1 MAREQERDDRRK
13 AELKRSAEKAAAE
26 AERKRL
32 EMNGAN
38 FPVLGGGG
46 WSTIET
52 KTRTVEA
59 RTPVFANMARDWK
72 AADDTQKVLDES
84 RRQAALRNERDSAV
98 PVFVY
103 RKRQSAVGQ
112 EWDAFEEVEE
122 EDPDR
127 DWSNVTHRRKPKRE
141 ITDAEIEE
149 KYARAGSED
158 EDDEHNADL
167 FEGRRR
173 DYNCT

>member
-1 MAREQERDDRRK
+1 M
-13 AELKRSAEKAAAE
+13 
-26 AERKRL
+26 
-32 EMNGAN
+32 
-38 FPVLGGGG
+38 
-46 WSTIET
+46 
-52 KTRTVEA
+52 
-59 RTPVFANMARDWK
+59 FANMARDWK